1 MKGLRPGGL
10 TLLLT
15 TTWDLP
21 LNVGKGVITE
31 FIVAPGEVIRGLDGR
46 WLTNQTGKP
55 LWYITGDIW
64 QSNTSGDIWYGF
76 ALVDE
81 LSLFYPSMEKRLME
95 KLEFTIAGGWWW
107 CERCRKNHVECSPC
121 PRDPNVQSPDP
132 EKVKAHLDEAVNC
145 IRANE
150 NATRDLKAY
159 IPKIEEGAYTCL
171 CVHCGKQF
179 YSNDK
184 RSILCGC

>member
-10 TLLLT
+10 ALLLT

-31 FIVAPGEVIRGLDGR
+31 FILAPGEVTRGLDGR
-46 WLTNQTGKP
+46 WLTNLRDIP

-81 LSLFYPSMEKRLME
+81 PSLLSIDGETFDDEAGTYNSGRMAVVRKMPSPPRGMQPLSPGP
-95 KLEFTIAGGWWW
+95 KLRSRRPRKGKGPFGRGG
-107 CERCRKNHVECSPC
+107 R
-121 PRDPNVQSPDP
+121 PDP
-132 EKVKAHLDEAVNC
+132 SE
-145 IRANE
+145 
-150 NATRDLKAY
+150 
-159 IPKIEEGAYTCL
+159 
-171 CVHCGKQF
+171 
-179 YSNDK
+179 
-184 RSILCGC
+184 